1 MLGKSPNP
9 AHLAIAECAERLKGE
24 GRRLRVITQVRKQ
37 PLGGKGKNAAFS
49 LSMKTV
55 WYLFDGDCPYKKIFR
70 EKPSLQNID
79 ELHTT
84 AGTKNLLELHGS
96 LFRVRCIDCGEVIL
110 DGTGLPIKI
119 TPFLL
124 HSGALELWRWLR
136 TKTVQSARPWK
147 AGEHLILTHRLP
159 EYLRKYSRENIALA
173 FGGLQTVHVK
183 DLPRCQK
190 PTCGGLLRPHVVWFG
205 ENLDEQVKQVLEL

>member
-1 MLGKSPNP
+1 MTTIWRG
-9 AHLAIAECAERLKGE
+9 
-24 GRRLRVITQVRKQ
+24 
-37 PLGGKGKNAAFS
+37 
-49 LSMKTV
+49 LSIS
-55 WYLFDGDCPYKKIFR
+55 KKIFR

-110 DGTGLPIKI
+110 EGTGLPIKI

-124 HSGALELWRWLR
+124 AELYRWLR